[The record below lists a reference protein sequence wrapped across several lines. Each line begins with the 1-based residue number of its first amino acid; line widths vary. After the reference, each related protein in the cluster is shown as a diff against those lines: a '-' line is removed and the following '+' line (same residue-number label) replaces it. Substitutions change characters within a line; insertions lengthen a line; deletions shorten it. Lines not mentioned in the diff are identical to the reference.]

1 MDHTSTCLIFLL
13 LFLLLGIDFCLDIKE
28 TIHSIASVP
37 MLQ

>member
-1 MDHTSTCLIFLL
+1 MNHTSPRLIFLL
-13 LFLLLGIDFCLDIKE
+13 LFLLLGIDFSLDIKE